1 MNLPEEISRGAEA
14 KALLD
19 SPPFVR
25 AFENVRNAIHEQ
37 WEASPI
43 RDSQGQHELRLM
55 LKLLND
61 LKGVIELAVH
71 DGNVARQ
78 ELERLNKQVISPRQ
92 WMGR

>member
-1 MNLPEEISRGAEA
+1 MNLPELVSRGAEA

-19 SPPFVR
+19 NPVFVR
-25 AFENVRNAIHEQ
+25 AFENVRTAIHEQ

-43 RDSQGQHELRLM
+43 RDDKGQHELRLM

-61 LKGVIELAVH
+61 LKGVIELAVT
-71 DGNVARQ
+71 DGKLAGQ
-78 ELERLNKQVISPRQ
+78 ELERLNKNVLTPRQ